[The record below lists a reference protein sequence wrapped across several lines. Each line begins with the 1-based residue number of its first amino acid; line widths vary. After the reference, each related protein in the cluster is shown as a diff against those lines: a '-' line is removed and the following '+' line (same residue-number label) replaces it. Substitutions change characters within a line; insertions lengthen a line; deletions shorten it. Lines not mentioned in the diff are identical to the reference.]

1 MLMPRARVWLQWSLL
16 MLVIVTALV
25 AGALANCIG
34 ALYRWHRSRL
44 TRCKQGLDF
53 LYEALDVAVD
63 RQRLGGL
70 G

>member
-25 AGALANCIG
+25 VGAVANCIG
-34 ALYRWHRSRL
+34 ALYPWHRSRL
-44 TRCKQGLDF
+44 THCKQGLD
-53 LYEALDVAVD
+53 LLCEVRDVADD
-63 RQRLGGL
+63 RPQLGGL